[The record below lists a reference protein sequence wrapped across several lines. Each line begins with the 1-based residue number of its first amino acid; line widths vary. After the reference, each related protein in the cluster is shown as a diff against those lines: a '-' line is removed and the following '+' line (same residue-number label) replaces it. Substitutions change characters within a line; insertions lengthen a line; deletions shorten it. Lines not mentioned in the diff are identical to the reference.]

1 MLERKIYRKLDEW
14 KRTSDK
20 KALCIIG
27 ARQIGKTTIIRE
39 FAKKNYEHYVEVNFI
54 LDKEAGKIFDGNLDA
69 DTIITNL
76 TAFKMQEFVP
86 GKTLIFLDEIQ
97 ECPNARCAIKFLVED
112 GRFDYI
118 ESGSLLGVRYKEVPS
133 YAVGYEE
140 ICYMYPMDF
149 EEYIRANGVQDSTIE
164 LLKTCYS
171 EHSEV
176 PEVVHQTMLKLFY
189 TYIVV
194 GGMPAVVQ
202 IYVNT
207 HDIGKVVALPSYNIE
222 EPQPPLRLNEKRNL
236 FKLFMGDTGLL
247 CAACMENIQF
257 ALLNGNMEVN
267 MGSIL
272 ENVFAQIIK
281 SNGFSL
287 NYFESKK
294 YGELDFVIQNGME
307 VDLLE
312 IKSGKDYKKHFAL
325 SKVSSVENWEF
336 GRKIIFCSGN
346 VEEEEGMEYLPW
358 YLAMF
363 YQVNKEPK
371 EYKYEVDLS
380 GLL

>member
-1 MLERKIYRKLDEW
+1 
-14 KRTSDK
+14 
-20 KALCIIG
+20 
-27 ARQIGKTTIIRE
+27 
-39 FAKKNYEHYVEVNFI
+39 
-54 LDKEAGKIFDGNLDA
+54 
-69 DTIITNL
+69 
-76 TAFKMQEFVP
+76 
-86 GKTLIFLDEIQ
+86 
-97 ECPNARCAIKFLVED
+97 
-112 GRFDYI
+112 
-118 ESGSLLGVRYKEVPS
+118 
-133 YAVGYEE
+133 
-140 ICYMYPMDF
+140 
-149 EEYIRANGVQDSTIE
+149 
-164 LLKTCYS
+164 
-171 EHSEV
+171 
-176 PEVVHQTMLKLFY
+176 
-189 TYIVV
+189 
-194 GGMPAVVQ
+194 
-202 IYVNT
+202 
-207 HDIGKVVALPSYNIE
+207 
-222 EPQPPLRLNEKRNL
+222 
-236 FKLFMGDTGLL
+236 MGDTGLL

-325 SKVSSVENWEF
+325 SKVSAVENW
-336 GRKIIFCSGN
+336 
-346 VEEEEGMEYLPW
+346 
-358 YLAMF
+358 AMF